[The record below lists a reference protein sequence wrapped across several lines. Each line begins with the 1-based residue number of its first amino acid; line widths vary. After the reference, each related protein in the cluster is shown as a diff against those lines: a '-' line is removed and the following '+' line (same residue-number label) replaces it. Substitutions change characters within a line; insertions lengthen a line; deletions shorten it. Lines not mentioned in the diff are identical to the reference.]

1 MLGLYGILNLTNHT
15 RIVKMNSLELLE
27 KDGLSIETLTA
38 LSYRTSLDVNLK
50 RNLHHFDKETLL
62 KDVDDVISFLDK
74 QGEILDGI
82 AIDYRIK
89 SEQSAHH
96 KYERYYPDALAEK
109 VFNDLLGF
117 RSLCDSYVD
126 VLSLADEPGFRVAD
140 MSAGKANDDGYR
152 GVHVYFQVGHNYYPI
167 EIQYN
172 TYYDRQLNNWLH
184 SFLYKKGY
192 YNSVGKIMRTEYELG
207 NIKSDIDFEE
217 VLKDV
222 LSRS

>member
-1 MLGLYGILNLTNHT
+1 
-15 RIVKMNSLELLE
+15 MNTIKLLE
-27 KDGLSIETLTA
+27 KDGLSVETLTA
-38 LSYRTSLDVNLK
+38 LSYKTSLDKNLK
-50 RNLHHFDKETLL
+50 RNLHHFDKEVLL
-62 KDVDDVISFLDK
+62 NDVDNAISFLDT
-74 QGEILDGI
+74 QGDILESI

-89 SEQSAHH
+89 SEQSAHY
-96 KYERYYPDALAEK
+96 KYERYYPDTLTEK

-117 RSLCDSYVD
+117 RSLCDSYSD
-126 VLSLADEPGFRVAD
+126 IFALSEEPGFRVAD
-140 MSAGKANDDGYR
+140 MTTGKANDDGYR
-152 GVHVYFQVGHNYYPI
+152 GVHVYFQVDHFHYPI

-192 YNSVGKIMRTEYELG
+192 DNSVGKMMRTEYELG

-217 VLKDV
+217 VLKNV

>member
-1 MLGLYGILNLTNHT
+1 MDA
-15 RIVKMNSLELLE
+15 VKLLE
-27 KDGLSIETLTA
+27 KDGLSVDILTA
-38 LSYRTSLDVNLK
+38 LSYKTKLNKSLK
-50 RNLHHFDKETLL
+50 KNLHHFYKEALL
-62 KDVDDVISFLDK
+62 SDVDEAISFLDIC
-74 QGEILDGI
+74 GDILEGI
-82 AIDYRIK
+82 AVDYRIK

-96 KYERYYPDALAEK
+96 KYERYYPDTLTEK

-126 VLSLADEPGFRVAD
+126 ILTLADESHFRVAD
-140 MSAGKANDDGYR
+140 MSFGKANDDGYR
-152 GVHVYFQVGHNYYPI
+152 GVHVYYQIDHYHYPI

-192 YNSVGKIMRTEYELG
+192 DNAVGKMMREEYELG
-207 NIKSDIDFEE
+207 NIKSDEDFEE
-217 VLKDV
+217 VLKNV

>member
-1 MLGLYGILNLTNHT
+1 MDA
-15 RIVKMNSLELLE
+15 VKLLE
-27 KDGLSIETLTA
+27 KDGLSADILTA
-38 LSYRTSLDVNLK
+38 LSYKTKLNKSLK
-50 RNLHHFDKETLL
+50 KNLHHFYKEALL
-62 KDVDDVISFLDK
+62 SDVDEAISFLDIC
-74 QGEILDGI
+74 GDILEGI
-82 AIDYRIK
+82 AVDYRIK

-96 KYERYYPDALAEK
+96 KYERYYPDTLTEK

-126 VLSLADEPGFRVAD
+126 ILTLADESHFRVAD
-140 MSAGKANDDGYR
+140 MSFGKANDDGYR
-152 GVHVYFQVGHNYYPI
+152 GVHVYYQIDHYHYPI

-192 YNSVGKIMRTEYELG
+192 DNAVGKMMREEYELG
-207 NIKSDIDFEE
+207 NIKSDEDFEE
-217 VLKDV
+217 VLKNV

>member
-1 MLGLYGILNLTNHT
+1 LT
-15 RIVKMNSLELLE
+15 LLE
-27 KDGLSIETLTA
+27 KDGLSPEILSM
-38 LSYRTSLDVNLK
+38 LSYKSKLDVSLK
-50 RNLHHFDKETLL
+50 KNLHHYDKASLL
-62 KDVDDVISFLDK
+62 QDVDNAISFYDT

-82 AIDYRIK
+82 AVDYRIK

-96 KYERYYPDALAEK
+96 KYERYYPDTLAEK

-117 RSLCDSYVD
+117 RSLCDSYSD
-126 VLSLADEPGFRVAD
+126 ILALGKEKNFRVAD
-140 MSAGKANDDGYR
+140 MSMGKSNDDGYR
-152 GVHVYFQVGHNYYPI
+152 GVHVYFQVDHYHYPI

-184 SFLYKKGY
+184 SFLYKKEY
-192 YNSVGKIMRTEYELG
+192 DNSVGKIMRTEYELG
-207 NIKSDIDFEE
+207 NIKSNIDFEE

>member
-1 MLGLYGILNLTNHT
+1 
-15 RIVKMNSLELLE
+15 MNTIKLLE
-27 KDGLSIETLTA
+27 KDGLSVETLTA
-38 LSYRTSLDVNLK
+38 LSYKTSLDKNLK

-62 KDVDDVISFLDK
+62 TDVDNAISFLDT
-74 QGEILDGI
+74 QGNILESI

-96 KYERYYPDALAEK
+96 KYERYYPDTLTEK

-117 RSLCDSYVD
+117 RSLCDSYSD
-126 VLSLADEPGFRVAD
+126 ILALSDEPGFRVAD
-140 MSAGKANDDGYR
+140 MTTGKANDDGYR
-152 GVHVYFQVGHNYYPI
+152 GVHVYFQVDHFHYPI

-192 YNSVGKIMRTEYELG
+192 DNSVGKMMRTEYELG
-207 NIKSDIDFEE
+207 KIKSDINFEE
-217 VLKDV
+217 VLKNV

>member
-1 MLGLYGILNLTNHT
+1 
-15 RIVKMNSLELLE
+15 MNTIKLLE
-27 KDGLSIETLTA
+27 KYGLSVETLTA
-38 LSYRTSLDVNLK
+38 LSYKTSLDKNLK
-50 RNLHHFDKETLL
+50 RNLHHFDKEVLL
-62 KDVDDVISFLDK
+62 NDVDNAISFLDS
-74 QGEILDGI
+74 QGDILESI

-89 SEQSAHH
+89 SEQSAHY
-96 KYERYYPDALAEK
+96 KYERYYPDTLTEK

-117 RSLCDSYVD
+117 RSLCDSYSD
-126 VLSLADEPGFRVAD
+126 IFALSEEPGFRVAD
-140 MSAGKANDDGYR
+140 MTKGKANDDGYR
-152 GVHVYFQVGHNYYPI
+152 GVHVYFQVDHFHYPI

-192 YNSVGKIMRTEYELG
+192 DNSVGKMMRTEYELG

-217 VLKDV
+217 VLKNV

>member
-1 MLGLYGILNLTNHT
+1 MDTEKI
-15 RIVKMNSLELLE
+15 LE
-27 KDGLSIETLTA
+27 KDGLSIGILES
-38 LSYRTSLDVNLK
+38 LSYKTKLDHTLK
-50 RNLHHFDKETLL
+50 KNLHHFDKDELL
-62 KDVDDVISFLDK
+62 KDVDEAISFYDT
-74 QGEILDGI
+74 QGEILDNI
-82 AIDYRIK
+82 ALDYRIK

-96 KYERYYPDALAEK
+96 KYERYYPDNLTEK

-117 RSLCDSYVD
+117 RSLCDSYSD
-126 VLSLADEPGFRVAD
+126 IIELKSIPHFRVAD
-140 MSAGKANDDGYR
+140 MSTGKSNDDGYR
-152 GVHVYFQVGHNYYPI
+152 GVHVYFQLDHFHYPI

-192 YNSVGKIMRTEYELG
+192 SDSVGKEMRKEYELG

-217 VLKDV
+217 VLKNV

>member
-1 MLGLYGILNLTNHT
+1 
-15 RIVKMNSLELLE
+15 MNTIKLLE
-27 KDGLSIETLTA
+27 KDGLSVETLTA
-38 LSYRTSLDVNLK
+38 LSYKTSLDKNLK
-50 RNLHHFDKETLL
+50 RNLHHFDKEVLL
-62 KDVDDVISFLDK
+62 NDVDNAISFLDT
-74 QGEILDGI
+74 QGDILESI

-89 SEQSAHH
+89 SEQSAHY
-96 KYERYYPDALAEK
+96 KYERYYPDTLTEK

-117 RSLCDSYVD
+117 RSLCDSYSD
-126 VLSLADEPGFRVAD
+126 IFALSEEPGFRVAD
-140 MSAGKANDDGYR
+140 MTKGKANDDGYR
-152 GVHVYFQVGHNYYPI
+152 GVHVYFQVDHFHYPI

-192 YNSVGKIMRTEYELG
+192 DNSVGKIMRTEYELG

-217 VLKDV
+217 VLKNV

>member
-1 MLGLYGILNLTNHT
+1 
-15 RIVKMNSLELLE
+15 MNTIKLLE
-27 KDGLSIETLTA
+27 KDGLSVETLTA
-38 LSYRTSLDVNLK
+38 LSYKTSLDKNLK
-50 RNLHHFDKETLL
+50 RNLHHFDKEVLL
-62 KDVDDVISFLDK
+62 NDVDNAICFLDT
-74 QGEILDGI
+74 QGDILESI

-89 SEQSAHH
+89 SEQSAHY
-96 KYERYYPDALAEK
+96 KYERYYPDTLTEK

-117 RSLCDSYVD
+117 RSLCDSYSD
-126 VLSLADEPGFRVAD
+126 IFALSEEPGFRVAD
-140 MSAGKANDDGYR
+140 MTKGKANDDGYR
-152 GVHVYFQVGHNYYPI
+152 GVHVYFQVDHFHYPI

-192 YNSVGKIMRTEYELG
+192 DNSVGKMMRTEYELG

-217 VLKDV
+217 VLKNV

>member
-1 MLGLYGILNLTNHT
+1 
-15 RIVKMNSLELLE
+15 MNTIKLLE
-27 KDGLSIETLTA
+27 KDGLSVETLTA
-38 LSYRTSLDVNLK
+38 LSYKTSLDKNLK
-50 RNLHHFDKETLL
+50 RNLHHFDKEVLL
-62 KDVDDVISFLDK
+62 NDVDNAISFLDT
-74 QGEILDGI
+74 QGDILESI

-89 SEQSAHH
+89 SEQSAHY
-96 KYERYYPDALAEK
+96 KYERYYPDTLTEK

-117 RSLCDSYVD
+117 RSLCDSYSD
-126 VLSLADEPGFRVAD
+126 IFALSEEPGFRVAD
-140 MSAGKANDDGYR
+140 MTKGKANDDGYR
-152 GVHVYFQVGHNYYPI
+152 GVHVYFQVDHFHYPI

-192 YNSVGKIMRTEYELG
+192 DNSVGKMMRTEYELG

-217 VLKDV
+217 VLKNV

>member
-1 MLGLYGILNLTNHT
+1 MDTI
-15 RIVKMNSLELLE
+15 KLLE
-27 KDGLSIETLTA
+27 NSGLSIEALTM
-38 LSYRTSLDVNLK
+38 LSYRTNLPKNLK
-50 RNLHHFDKETLL
+50 RNLHHFDKVALL
-62 KDVDDVISFLDK
+62 EDVKNAIRFLDY
-74 QGEILDGI
+74 QGELLEDI

-89 SEQSAHH
+89 STQSANH
-96 KYERYYPDALAEK
+96 KYERYYPDTLTEK

-117 RSLCDSYVD
+117 RSLCDSYSD
-126 VLSLADEPGFRVAD
+126 ILALSDEANFRVAD
-140 MSAGKANDDGYR
+140 MTKGKANDDGYR
-152 GVHVYFQVGHNYYPI
+152 GVHVYFQVDHYHYPI

-192 YNSVGKIMRTEYELG
+192 DNSIGTKMRQEYELG

-222 LSRS
+222 LSGC

>member
-1 MLGLYGILNLTNHT
+1 MDTI
-15 RIVKMNSLELLE
+15 ILLE
-27 KDGLSIETLTA
+27 KDGLSVEMLTA
-38 LSYRTSLDVNLK
+38 LSYKTSMDKNLK
-50 RNLHHFDKETLL
+50 RNLHHFDKEILL
-62 KDVDDVISFLDK
+62 NDVDKAINFFDT
-74 QGEILDGI
+74 QGEILENI

-96 KYERYYPDALAEK
+96 KYERYYPDALTEK

-117 RSLCDSYVD
+117 RSLCDSYTD
-126 VLSLADEPGFRVAD
+126 ILALSEIPSFRVAD
-140 MSAGKANDDGYR
+140 MTAGKANDDGYR
-152 GVHVYFQVGHNYYPI
+152 GVHVYFQVDHYHFPI

-192 YNSVGKIMRTEYELG
+192 DNSVGKMMRAEYELG

-217 VLKDV
+217 VLRNV

>member
-1 MLGLYGILNLTNHT
+1 METI
-15 RIVKMNSLELLE
+15 KLLE

-38 LSYRTSLDVNLK
+38 LSYKTCLDKSLK
-50 RNLHHFDKETLL
+50 RNLHHFDKDALL
-62 KDVDDVISFLDK
+62 IDVDEAISFLDN
-74 QGEILDGI
+74 QGELLENI

-96 KYERYYPDALAEK
+96 KYERYFPDMLAEK

-117 RSLCDSYVD
+117 RSLCDSYSD
-126 VLSLADEPGFRVAD
+126 ILALSSENHFRVSD
-140 MSAGKANDDGYR
+140 ITKGKANDDGYR
-152 GVHVYFQVGHNYYPI
+152 GVHVYFQIDHFHYPI

-192 YNSVGKIMRTEYELG
+192 DNSIGKRMRQEYELG
-207 NIKSDIDFEE
+207 KIKSDIDFEE
-217 VLKDV
+217 VLKNV
-222 LSRS
+222 LSGC

>member
-1 MLGLYGILNLTNHT
+1 METI
-15 RIVKMNSLELLE
+15 KLLE
-27 KDGLSIETLTA
+27 KDGLSIEALTA
-38 LSYRTSLDVNLK
+38 LSYKTSLDKSLK
-50 RNLHHFDKETLL
+50 RNLHHFDKDDLL
-62 KDVDDVISFLDK
+62 KDVDDAISFLDN
-74 QGEILDGI
+74 QGELLENI

-96 KYERYYPDALAEK
+96 KYDRYYPDTLTEK

-117 RSLCDSYVD
+117 RSLCDSYSD
-126 VLSLADEPGFRVAD
+126 VLALSEEANFRVAD
-140 MSAGKANDDGYR
+140 MTQGKANDDGYR
-152 GVHVYFQVGHNYYPI
+152 GAHVYFQVDHFHYPI

-192 YNSVGKIMRTEYELG
+192 DNSVGKRMRQEYELG

-217 VLKDV
+217 VLNNV
-222 LSRS
+222 LSGC